1 VSPLTAPPLTWLYA
15 PGDRP
20 ERFDKAL
27 ASEADVVILD
37 LEDAVA
43 PGHKDDARENVRALL
58 SRRTP
63 KPVTVR
69 INDMRSHWGAAD
81 LAMLRDAPN
90 LAGVR
95 VPKVESAAD
104 VRAVRT
110 ALGTRAVPL
119 TCLIESARGVEAAF
133 EIATADPTVATIGLG
148 EADLRSDLG
157 VTDEDG
163 LLWARG
169 RIVVAARAAGLV
181 SPAMA
186 VYTKLDDLRGLAVSC
201 RRGRALGFVGRAAI
215 HPQQLPVIAECFT
228 PTEAEVGAA
237 RELLQALDGAIGTA
251 HGVVVL
257 PNGQFVDR
265 AMVEGA
271 ERVIA
276 LSERATARSNTTH

>member
-1 VSPLTAPPLTWLYA
+1 MAAPPLTWLYV

-20 ERFDKAL
+20 ERFAKAL
-27 ASEADVVILD
+27 ASEADVVIVD

-43 PGHKDDARENVRALL
+43 PANKDAARENVRVLL
-58 SRRTP
+58 SSATP

-69 INDMRSHWGAAD
+69 INDIRSHWGAAD
-81 LAMLRDAPN
+81 LALLRDAPN
-90 LAGVR
+90 LAGIR
-95 VPKVESAAD
+95 IPKVDSAAD

-110 ALGTRAVPL
+110 ALGSRPVPL
-119 TCLIESARGVEAAF
+119 NCLIESARGVEAAF
-133 EIATADPTVATIGLG
+133 EIASADPTVAAIGLG

-157 VTDEDG
+157 VTGEDG
-163 LLWARG
+163 LLWARS

-186 VYTKLDDLRGLAVSC
+186 VYTKLDDARGLEVSC

-228 PTEAEVGAA
+228 PTEAEVSAA

-276 LSERATARSNTTH
+276 LAARRAPQRDARVDR